1 MTDEE
6 KIEKAAIVQKYLQ
19 GLFPECDVQTK
30 WDFDSGDLLFRIDE
44 ANGHIKHRGKFTY
57 EFLDDTKSEDMP
69 TELDRRKLRS
79 QLSKAGNNEV
89 LIKS

>member
-6 KIEKAAIVQKYLQ
+6 KIKKEAIVKKYLQ
-19 GLFPECDVQTK
+19 GLFPGCDVQTK
-30 WDFDSGDLLFRIDE
+30 WDFDSKDLLFSINEADE
-44 ANGHIKHRGKFTY
+44 QIKHRGKFTY